1 MPKHAHKSGKQPA
14 KRRRMRERSES
25 PDPVPEKRWRPWRPR
40 DESSD
45 ADSDAGVGSSQ
56 NNCFKD
62 KHGEPVPFIL
72 NNITA
77 KADVIPI
84 FDPERNDMSAS
95 QWLNKI
101 EQLATIHS
109 WTDAMKSYFMQSRLD
124 GMAKVWHASLQDY
137 DMNWEDW
144 KKELSQAFPRKID
157 FVELLREMLNR
168 RKVPQENMTQYF
180 YSKYAMLNRLEIT
193 NEKAVACII
202 DGLPPY
208 MRAPARAGNYD
219 TPSILFSKFLSVMED
234 SKIKPQVT
242 KTQTTQSF
250 KNGDSFLESNTAKEQ
265 RKAFTCFLCHEPGH
279 SVKRCPK
286 NNFANNRPMC
296 GHCNKPGHTTDRCWY
311 KLNTTPPSSTGITK
325 QENVHLLAEVN
336 DIYFKTVLVNDIP
349 ARAYFDSGAKVN
361 VCNLEFYHKL
371 NLPMQNC
378 DLIVGGF
385 GGTPVAAKGKVD
397 VTLNIDDYTLQT
409 QLIITEVH
417 MGAMDIILGQP
428 VINDPNLIVS
438 ISGSTFSIKAKTSST
453 PEVLNIDTTVDENI
467 KVTVKCK
474 ETTEI
479 PAGHIMMIK
488 VSLDQATPDTVFVDS
503 CSRKYNQ
510 REFSITASIVHDGG
524 WLEVVN
530 KSGKS
535 LQLLQGE
542 TLARGL
548 KCQDIFLPEPNSVP
562 SVDSQV
568 LSIDFENINC
578 GSADPIIKRRLFEIL
593 EEFSDCFSKNT
604 TELGCTDKIE
614 MKIELNTEKPICYRP
629 YRLSIKE
636 KEIVREKIDDL
647 LENGVI
653 QESTSEF
660 ASPIIIVRKK
670 TGDYRLCVDY
680 RKLNSATIK
689 DKYPLPI
696 IEDQV
701 EKLSGKKFFTSL
713 DLSQGFYQIPM
724 SKESV
729 PKTGFV
735 TPEGHYEFLRMPFGL
750 ANSPCVFQRLM
761 DKILGPLRFDK
772 VLPYIDDLLI
782 PSTEEEE
789 GLQVLRQVLQ
799 ILRDSRL
806 TLNLSKCSFL
816 QKEIEYLGY
825 DISKEGIRPGQKKI
839 EAVAKYKE
847 PTNVHELRMFL
858 GLTSYFRKFVQNY
871 AVITHDLYILLKKD
885 QPWIW
890 GKMQQAA
897 FDKLKQIL
905 TQRPILAVYNS
916 KAETEVH
923 TDASS
928 KGIAGILLQKQS
940 DNVLKPVAY
949 FSRKTSK
956 EESLYHSFELETL
969 AVVESLRRF
978 RVYLA
983 GIHFHVVTDCVA
995 VRQTFEK
1002 KDLLPRVARW
1012 WLSIQEYDMDITHK
1026 PGVCH
1031 KHVDALSRTPVEVCV
1046 LDLLDWVV
1054 CLQTQDCSIR
1064 LIRQKL
1070 ENNEADPDIKNNYTL
1085 LDGKVYRNLGNG
1097 ELRIVVPKAARWNV
1111 MRKYHDDIGHPGL
1124 KRCDAL
1130 IKQECWFPKMTRCIR
1145 KYVNSC
1151 LDCLFKRGQ
1160 YGKSEGQLHPIEKV
1174 AEPMHT
1180 LHIDHLGPFCKS
1192 GNGMSYLFVIVDSFT
1207 KFIWAKPTKTTKSAE
1222 AEQKLEE
1229 LFSSFGYP
1237 KRMVSDSGA
1246 AFTSKRFKQ
1255 FCNQSQI
1262 KHVINSVASPRSN
1275 GQVERFNRTLLEAIN
1290 KSTQDE
1296 KDWDKCINKVVWGIN
1311 NTVNSTTGFT
1321 AYKLMFNGQRTLLQ
1335 GMSENNYD
1343 DEQTIS
1349 QNKERAAQNISK
1361 TSEAMKKR
1369 FDGKRKSPTIYK
1381 VGDLV
1386 LWKGAQSKNKEAVRK
1401 LKEVYSGPYRISKV
1415 LGNDRYIIT
1424 SIKGL
1429 KGYKKYQATVA
1440 SDSLR
1445 KFIQQEEDNS
1455 DSQESE
1461 VDSTEE
1467 LIDLLEG

>member
-1 MPKHAHKSGKQPA
+1 M
-14 KRRRMRERSES
+14 
-25 PDPVPEKRWRPWRPR
+25 
-40 DESSD
+40 
-45 ADSDAGVGSSQ
+45 
-56 NNCFKD
+56 
-62 KHGEPVPFIL
+62 
-72 NNITA
+72 
-77 KADVIPI
+77 
-84 FDPERNDMSAS
+84 
-95 QWLNKI
+95 
-101 EQLATIHS
+101 
-109 WTDAMKSYFMQSRLD
+109 
-124 GMAKVWHASLQDY
+124 
-137 DMNWEDW
+137 
-144 KKELSQAFPRKID
+144 
-157 FVELLREMLNR
+157 
-168 RKVPQENMTQYF
+168 
-180 YSKYAMLNRLEIT
+180 
-193 NEKAVACII
+193 
-202 DGLPPY
+202 
-208 MRAPARAGNYD
+208 
-219 TPSILFSKFLSVMED
+219 
-234 SKIKPQVT
+234 
-242 KTQTTQSF
+242 
-250 KNGDSFLESNTAKEQ
+250 
-265 RKAFTCFLCHEPGH
+265 
-279 SVKRCPK
+279 
-286 NNFANNRPMC
+286 
-296 GHCNKPGHTTDRCWY
+296 
-311 KLNTTPPSSTGITK
+311 
-325 QENVHLLAEVN
+325 
-336 DIYFKTVLVNDIP
+336 
-349 ARAYFDSGAKVN
+349 
-361 VCNLEFYHKL
+361 
-371 NLPMQNC
+371 
-378 DLIVGGF
+378 
-385 GGTPVAAKGKVD
+385 
-397 VTLNIDDYTLQT
+397 
-409 QLIITEVH
+409 
-417 MGAMDIILGQP
+417 
-428 VINDPNLIVS
+428 
-438 ISGSTFSIKAKTSST
+438 
-453 PEVLNIDTTVDENI
+453 
-467 KVTVKCK
+467 
-474 ETTEI
+474 
-479 PAGHIMMIK
+479 
-488 VSLDQATPDTVFVDS
+488 
-503 CSRKYNQ
+503 
-510 REFSITASIVHDGG
+510 
-524 WLEVVN
+524 
-530 KSGKS
+530 
-535 LQLLQGE
+535 
-542 TLARGL
+542 
-548 KCQDIFLPEPNSVP
+548 
-562 SVDSQV
+562 
-568 LSIDFENINC
+568 
-578 GSADPIIKRRLFEIL
+578 
-593 EEFSDCFSKNT
+593 
-604 TELGCTDKIE
+604 
-614 MKIELNTEKPICYRP
+614 
-629 YRLSIKE
+629 
-636 KEIVREKIDDL
+636 
-647 LENGVI
+647 
-653 QESTSEF
+653 
-660 ASPIIIVRKK
+660 
-670 TGDYRLCVDY
+670 
-680 RKLNSATIK
+680 
-689 DKYPLPI
+689 
-696 IEDQV
+696 
-701 EKLSGKKFFTSL
+701 
-713 DLSQGFYQIPM
+713 
-724 SKESV
+724 
-729 PKTGFV
+729 
-735 TPEGHYEFLRMPFGL
+735 
-750 ANSPCVFQRLM
+750 
-761 DKILGPLRFDK
+761 
-772 VLPYIDDLLI
+772 
-782 PSTEEEE
+782 
-789 GLQVLRQVLQ
+789 
-799 ILRDSRL
+799 
-806 TLNLSKCSFL
+806 
-816 QKEIEYLGY
+816 
-825 DISKEGIRPGQKKI
+825 
-839 EAVAKYKE
+839 
-847 PTNVHELRMFL
+847 
-858 GLTSYFRKFVQNY
+858 
-871 AVITHDLYILLKKD
+871 
-885 QPWIW
+885 
-890 GKMQQAA
+890 
-897 FDKLKQIL
+897 

-1237 KRMVSDSGA
+1237 KRLVSDSGA